1 MPRKKTVPIPEE
13 QELTEQTGVP
23 TDASGMEAEAALES
37 GPAEFPSD
45 DDPFSSGD
53 AGIWEKSGGDVPRDD
68 ADGGRVSADPEADVA
83 ENGAVEPD
91 AGFRDDDINVEAP
104 SGNFPAEDVPP
115 DNGDIP
121 QDDAPPEG
129 EAEAVDPE
137 YDALLHEWGE
147 ANAFPGDEG
156 EVGDDPLTLAPPP
169 GEEPDTPAPEDAPA
183 DEAQPR
189 AARPRRRREAV
200 AAPPAAVRRTAD
212 RERVLTIEAR
222 DEVQTEAEREAIIW
236 HEIQNADWTNR
247 ILTGTLDGVEQ
258 TESGLTLAVVN
269 YKGFRVAIPLK
280 EMMLHSGKLPNGQEY
295 LEEMAR
301 LRRILMVRLGSEI
314 DFVVKG
320 HDNKSRSAVGSRKD
334 AMLRK
339 RQSFYLD
346 KNELGEP
353 MIYEGRVV
361 QARVVAVSEKIIR
374 VEVFGVECAIVARGL
389 SRAWMGDATEKY
401 SVGDRILVRVLKI
414 SGTTVEDLSITAD
427 VRSVSSGTN
436 QDNLKKC
443 VVQGRYAGRVT
454 DIRGGVVFIRLNNGV
469 NAIAHSCYDRR
480 TPGKRDDVSFS
491 VTRLDPEQGVAVGI
505 ITRIIKQNL

>member
-1 MPRKKTVPIPEE
+1 MPRKKTVPIPED
-13 QELTEQTGVP
+13 QELTEQTGVVA
-23 TDASGMEAEAALES
+23 DAGGMEAEAAPES
-37 GPAEFPSD
+37 GPAEFPTG
-45 DDPFSSGD
+45 DDPFSGGD
-53 AGIWEKSGGDVPRDD
+53 AGVWE
-68 ADGGRVSADPEADVA
+68 
-83 ENGAVEPD
+83 ENGW
-91 AGFRDDDINVEAP
+91 
-104 SGNFPAEDVPP
+104 DVPP
-115 DNGDIP
+115 DDVDGDGAPAGQETGAAEDGGENPDAVFSGGGVDGDAGELPAEDAHPDDGDIP
-121 QDDAPPEG
+121 QDDPPPDG
-129 EAEAVDPE
+129 ETEATDPE

-147 ANAFPGDEG
+147 ANAPPGDEG
-156 EVGDDPLTLAPPP
+156 ETVDDPLTLAPPP
-169 GEEPDTPAPEDAPA
+169 GEEPDAPAPEDVPA
-183 DEAQPR
+183 EEMQPR
-189 AARPRRRREAV
+189 AARPRRRREAP
-200 AAPPAAVRRTAD
+200 ATPPAASRRMAD

-236 HEIQNADWTNR
+236 HEIQNADWTHR

>member
-1 MPRKKTVPIPEE
+1 MNQKNAPPATKPENKPRRHIDCGRILYTAFLCMCMAAMLCLP
-13 QELTEQTGVP
+13 
-23 TDASGMEAEAALES
+23 ASATT
-37 GPAEFPSD
+37 
-45 DDPFSSGD
+45 
-53 AGIWEKSGGDVPRDD
+53 IWEKASEVMKDVYSQ
-68 ADGGRVSADPEADVA
+68 V
-83 ENGAVEPD
+83 
-91 AGFRDDDINVEAP
+91 
-104 SGNFPAEDVPP
+104 
-115 DNGDIP
+115 
-121 QDDAPPEG
+121 
-129 EAEAVDPE
+129 
-137 YDALLHEWGE
+137 
-147 ANAFPGDEG
+147 
-156 EVGDDPLTLAPPP
+156 LAIS
-169 GEEPDTPAPEDAPA
+169 TI
-183 DEAQPR
+183 
-189 AARPRRRREAV
+189 
-200 AAPPAAVRRTAD
+200 AAVVTA
-212 RERVLTIEAR
+212 A
-222 DEVQTEAEREAIIW
+222 
-236 HEIQNADWTNR
+236 
-247 ILTGTLDGVEQ
+247 VEQ

>member
-13 QELTEQTGVP
+13 QELTEQAGVLA
-23 TDASGMEAEAALES
+23 DASGTEAEAALEP
-37 GPAEFPSD
+37 GPADFPSG
-45 DDPFSSGD
+45 DDPFSGGD
-53 AGIWEKSGGDVPRDD
+53 AGAWEENSGKVPPDD
-68 ADGGRVSADPEADVA
+68 ASGDDPPAGQGSGAAEEGA
-83 ENGAVEPD
+83 ENPDVVFSGDGAEGD
-91 AGFRDDDINVEAP
+91 AGEL
-104 SGNFPAEDVPP
+104 PAEDVPP
-115 DNGDIP
+115 DDGDVP
-121 QDDAPPEG
+121 QGDAPPKG
-129 EAEAVDPE
+129 EAETAEPE
-137 YDALLHEWGE
+137 YDALLHEWGK
-147 ANAFPGDEG
+147 ANGAPGDEG
-156 EVGDDPLTLAPPP
+156 ETGDDPLTLAPPP
-169 GEEPDTPAPEDAPA
+169 GEEPDAPAPEDAPA
-183 DEAQPR
+183 EEAQPR
-189 AARPRRRREAV
+189 AARPRKRREI
-200 AAPPAAVRRTAD
+200 AATPPAASRRTAE

-389 SRAWMGDATEKY
+389 SRAWLGDATEKY